1 MRQRMR
7 RNQQT
12 RFVIFILSVFMLAL
26 FVNNIRGIAQAPT
39 QTDEEAEAQT
49 FLAEGSNALREKKDL
64 KKAKELLEKALAI
77 YRRHDNSQGQ
87 ASAYMFL
94 GYVAAQQDDK
104 PKMFENFSQVIPLW
118 HKLNMLDREAQAL
131 ELRGIAATGLE
142 RWDDAFNSY
151 DRAQTIY
158 VALNARPK
166 AGGALV
172 LTAKMFE
179 QKGDKRKAAEYYT
192 RATSML
198 RGTSDKAYLAKC
210 LGTLAHLQESLG
222 DGRKARENY
231 EEAVQLARELQ
242 DQTTEAIVLLRAG
255 KLNIDE
261 DELKKASEELERVL
275 EIGRN
280 LQEPSYISRA
290 LLGIGYIQRMTRD
303 FKRAIDSYNQS
314 LLLIKGLE
322 LKVDGPDSLADQ
334 KANEANALKG
344 LGMAYDELGKR
355 REALNAFIEALKI
368 RRELSDPHNEAEMLI
383 RVGKAHGRLGET
395 ETALQRLQEAIIFCR
410 ERGEKVYEIQATNNI
425 GLVYSQKGEPRK
437 ALETYQRALALS
449 QTAADLSEEVTVLNN
464 IGKVYDDLGD
474 VSIALEYFEG
484 LLLKVQTLRKIPGVP
499 TREEGLVHANLG
511 YVLLH
516 QGRVQ
521 EAVKHLDTAL
531 TIIQAKGTQEL
542 EAFTL
547 NNLGLAKIESGE
559 IQRGIEDINKAMQ
572 IWEGMGERQMQAL
585 ALSNLGAVF
594 GKMGDTQACFK
605 YYEQAYVIFRDIDH
619 RRGMA
624 YVRNN
629 SAGAIAQLGD
639 SDLALDLLNKTL
651 ADLEEVGDLNL
662 KAHVL
667 FNLAGVTDMRGDV
680 EKALQEYDESLE
692 LGRKT
697 QDRALQARVLR
708 AIGITRSVHGES
720 EKALACF
727 KEALSLVDAAG
738 ALSDKADVL
747 GALGAHQERAG
758 EFTAALDTYLQ
769 SLAIEERVRSSVSIE
784 EFKVWLSHGSADT
797 YRRAILLSQH
807 AGKSE
812 GAFELSER
820 ARARVFLDQLG
831 NMRLNPR
838 KSAQPKLTE
847 EEQRLGLEI
856 TTLEQKLSEENLKT
870 LPERSQEIIRS
881 LTARRMDKHKDYE
894 NLLIMLKLSDP
905 RYASLRTVQ
914 TFDVKAAQK
923 LLAKDTTLVSY
934 YVTPNETLAFVIT
947 ADSFHTV
954 ALHVKEAELISTVK
968 WFREFADIGEPS
980 GLVTERLSNQLYG
993 WLIAPLQQYLT
1004 TPLVGV
1010 VPHGILHYLPFA
1022 ALANGQKSL
1031 IDEHALFYLPSVSTL
1046 QYLSRKQKSAG
1057 QRLLAIAQSRAEG
1070 HSPLP
1075 YADEEAQSIA
1085 KMYGS
1090 QALVG
1095 GEATKAA
1102 FVKRVGDYNILH
1114 LAAHGELNKEHPLFS
1129 HIILGRGQVEDSF
1142 LEVRQIYELD
1152 LSKSDLVVLSA
1163 CQTQLGAVNS
1173 GDEVTGLNRAFIY
1186 SGAPTVVASLWN
1198 VSDRATSYLMTR
1210 FYLHYK
1216 QGLGKAEAL
1225 RAAQRET
1232 REKFKHPY
1240 YWAPFVLS
1248 GAP

>member
-1 MRQRMR
+1 MR

-12 RFVIFILSVFMLAL
+12 RFVIFILSVFMLAV
-26 FVNNIRGIAQAPT
+26 FVNNIRGITQAPT
-39 QTDEEAEAQT
+39 QTDEEAQAQT
-49 FLAEGSNALREKKDL
+49 FLAEGSNAVREKKDL
-64 KKAKELLEKALAI
+64 KKAEELLGKALAI
-77 YRRHDNSQGQ
+77 YRRHDNSLGQ
-87 ASAYMFL
+87 ALAFLYL
-94 GYVAAQQDDK
+94 GYAATQQDDK
-104 PKMFENFSQVIPLW
+104 PKTVEHFSQAIPLL
-118 HKLNMLDREAQAL
+118 HKLSMLDKEAIAL
-131 ELRGIAATGLE
+131 ELLGNAATGLG
-142 RWDDAFNSY
+142 RWDDAFDGY
-151 DRAQTIY
+151 DRAQTLY
-158 VALNARPK
+158 QALNEPVKSGRT
-166 AGGALV
+166 LL

-192 RATSML
+192 RAASML
-198 RGTSDKAYLAKC
+198 RGTSDKAYLANC

-231 EEAVQLARELQ
+231 EESARLARELQ
-242 DQTTEAIVLLRAG
+242 DQTTEAIALLRAG

-280 LQEPSYISRA
+280 LQEQSYISRA

-303 FKRAIDSYNQS
+303 FKRAVDSYNQS
-314 LLLIKGLE
+314 LQLIKELE
-322 LKVDGPDSLADQ
+322 LKADGPGSLAEQ
-334 KANEANALKG
+334 KANEATALKG

-355 REALNAFIEALKI
+355 REALNAFIEALRI
-368 RRELSDPHNEAEMLI
+368 RHELKDPHNEAEMLI
-383 RVGKAHGRLGET
+383 RVGKAHGKLGET
-395 ETALQRLQEAIIFCR
+395 ETALQRLQEAVTFCR
-410 ERGEKVYEIQATNNI
+410 ERGEKVYEIQATDNI
-425 GLVYSQKGEPRK
+425 GLVYSQKGEPHK
-437 ALETYQRALALS
+437 ALETYQRALTLS
-449 QTAADLSEEVTVLNN
+449 RNAADLSEEVTVLNN
-464 IGKVYDDLGD
+464 IGKIYDDLGD
-474 VSIALEYFEG
+474 VSKALECFEG
-484 LLLKVQTLRKIPGVP
+484 LLLKVPALRTVPGVP
-499 TREEGLVHANLG
+499 TKEEGVTHANLG
-511 YVLLH
+511 YVLFH
-516 QGRVQ
+516 QGRIQ
-521 EAVKHLDTAL
+521 EAVKHLDLAL
-531 TIIQAKGTQEL
+531 PIIRAKGSQEL

-547 NNLGLAKIESGE
+547 NNLGNAKIVFGE
-559 IQRGIEDINKAMQ
+559 MQQGVEDINKAMR
-572 IWEGMGERQMQAL
+572 IWEGMGERKMQAF
-585 ALSNLGAVF
+585 ALSNLGAAF
-594 GKMGDTQACFK
+594 GKMGDRQACIK
-605 YYEQAYVIFRDIDH
+605 YYEQAYVIFRDMGH
-619 RRGMA
+619 QRGMA

-629 SAGAIAQLGD
+629 GAGALAQMGAT
-639 SDLALDLLNKTL
+639 DLALDLLSKTL
-651 ADLEEVGDLNL
+651 ADLDEVGDMNL
-662 KAHVL
+662 KANVL
-667 FNLAGVTDMRGDV
+667 FNLAGVIEARGDV
-680 EKALQEYDESLE
+680 EKGLQKYDEALE
-692 LGRKT
+692 LARKN
-697 QDRALQARVLR
+697 QDRVLQARVLR
-708 AIGITRSVHGES
+708 SIGITRSLRGES

-727 KEALSLVDAAG
+727 KEALGLVDVAG

-758 EFTAALDTYLQ
+758 ELTAALDTYLQ

-784 EFKVWLSHGSADT
+784 EFKVWLSQGSADT
-797 YRRAILLSQH
+797 YQRAILLSQH

-812 GAFELSER
+812 AAFELSER

-831 NMRLNPR
+831 NTRLNPR
-838 KSAQPKLTE
+838 KSDQPELTE

-870 LPERSQEIIRS
+870 LPERSQEIIQS
-881 LTARRMDKHKDYE
+881 LTAKLVDKHKDYE
-894 NLLIMLKLSDP
+894 NLLIRLKLSDP

-947 ADSFHTV
+947 TDSFRTV
-954 ALHVKEAELISTVK
+954 ALPVKEAELIRTVK

-980 GLVTERLSNQLYG
+980 GLVTERLSKQLYG
-993 WLIAPLQQYLT
+993 WLIAPLQLYLT
-1004 TPLVGV
+1004 TPMVGI

-1022 ALANGQKSL
+1022 ALADDRKSF

-1057 QRLLAIAQSRAEG
+1057 QRLLAISQSRAEG

-1102 FVKRVGDYNILH
+1102 FVTRVGDYNILH

-1129 HIILGRGQVEDSF
+1129 RIVLGRGQVGDSF

-1152 LSKSDLVVLSA
+1152 LSNSDLVVLSA

-1186 SGAPTVVASLWN
+1186 SGAPTVVASLWS

-1248 GAP
+1248 GVP